1 MNNTNE
7 FNQFADL
14 EMWISF
20 FEVNKKLPKNK
31 IVCSKC
37 KVNTTSMLASSNLK
51 NTLPKYNNDIRR
63 LLTEFQ
69 CRDCRNINK
78 VVKTKAGG
86 KAIEDNT
93 TSDNKPKKVSA
104 HVVETPEEK
113 EARAEEIRKNTPK
126 VDLTGPKMSYD
137 LNNPDHVKLL
147 TTNNCWKPNVY
158 LDNGKWCDICPLF
171 ENCNSTLK
179 RRKK

>member
-7 FNQFADL
+7 FNQFENIDA
-14 EMWISF
+14 WVKC
-20 FEVNKKLPKNK
+20 FEENDKLPKNK
-31 IVCSKC
+31 ILCSKC
-37 KVNTTSMLASSNLK
+37 KTTAVSMLRSSNLK

-69 CRDCRNINK
+69 CRDCRNVNK
-78 VVKTKAGG
+78 VVKTKVGG
-86 KAIEDNT
+86 KATEDNT

-104 HVVETPEEK
+104 HVVETPEER

-137 LNNPDHVKLL
+137 LNIPEHVRVVTDGHCHRPDLYLKGNKACNLCGL
-147 TTNNCWKPNVY
+147 YTNCA
-158 LDNGKWCDICPLF
+158 C
-171 ENCNSTLK
+171 TLK
-179 RRKK
+179 RLK